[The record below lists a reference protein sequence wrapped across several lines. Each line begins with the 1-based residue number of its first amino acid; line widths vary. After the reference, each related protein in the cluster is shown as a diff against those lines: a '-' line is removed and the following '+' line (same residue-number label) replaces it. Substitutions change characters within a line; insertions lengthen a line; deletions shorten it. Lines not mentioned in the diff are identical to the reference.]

1 MEVLDTKELQKE
13 VPVATIAIILASLF
27 VGGMM
32 GFFIAKSVTEAS
44 YQDKI
49 QTIQHGFALDE
60 VQGLRSDMRREVEII
75 ERRLEKLEN
84 GKH

>member
-1 MEVLDTKELQKE
+1 MDVLDTKELKSE
-13 VPVATIAIILASLF
+13 VPVVTVAIVIGALF

-32 GFFIAKSVTEAS
+32 GFFIAKSVTEAN

-60 VQGLRSDMRREVEII
+60 VQGLRNDMKREVEILEEKI
-75 ERRLEKLEN
+75 EKLE
-84 GKH
+84 K

>member
-1 MEVLDTKELQKE
+1 MDVLDTKELKSE
-13 VPVATIAIILASLF
+13 VPVVTVAIVIGSLF

-60 VQGLRSDMRREVEII
+60 VQGLRSDMRREVEIL
-75 ERRLEKLEN
+75 ERRIEKLEKL
-84 GKH
+84 